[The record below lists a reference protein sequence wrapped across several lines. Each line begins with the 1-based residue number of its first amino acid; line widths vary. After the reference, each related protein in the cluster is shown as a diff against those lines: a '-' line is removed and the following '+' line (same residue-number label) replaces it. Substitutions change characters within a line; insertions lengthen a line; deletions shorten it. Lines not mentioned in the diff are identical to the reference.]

1 MSKVLCCF
9 KLLLSGQVT
18 TGKVGAAKV
27 DRRAAAR
34 TGTGR
39 QRSLRRASGRPRAIS
54 PRRWGAQVP
63 FHSQLP
69 HVPPHTRSRPAG
81 RACSQRPQ
89 HGGCTA
95 SRSTN
100 GPSRPGPGEGKREP
114 SPNSVFS
121 QCHSPRRLC
130 GSSWVTLRVPWSTPS
145 VPLQLVSPF
154 PASQQFILPTW
165 TPRLPGL
172 SVCPWPAGSRHLR
185 APRGPG
191 NRPWDCGFR
200 HRGPRVPSDPACH
213 GLTAQSQTQSWTEP
227 RGCREPHAGP
237 EPRSGS
243 GCTVPAEEG
252 LLAGWASPA
261 QLCNREQPEAASLP

>member
-1 MSKVLCCF
+1 M
-9 KLLLSGQVT
+9 
-18 TGKVGAAKV
+18 
-27 DRRAAAR
+27 AAA
-34 TGTGR
+34 
-39 QRSLRRASGRPRAIS
+39 QRA
-54 PRRWGAQVP
+54 GAQMA
-63 FHSQLP
+63 
-69 HVPPHTRSRPAG
+69 RPAQAQG
-81 RACSQRPQ
+81 RGRGS
-89 HGGCTA
+89 
-95 SRSTN
+95 
-100 GPSRPGPGEGKREP
+100 
-114 SPNSVFS
+114 
-121 QCHSPRRLC
+121 RRLTAC
-130 GSSWVTLRVPWSTPS
+130 PASVTVLDDCAGVPGSPFGVPWSTPS

-227 RGCREPHAGP
+227 RGCRAPHAGP